1 MGYEVVLGSDGTLA
15 LGVLFHLP
23 QQREEQFMNF
33 HDVIMIFSVF
43 TTLRVPLQA
52 IASADQAPD
61 SAFFPHELDW
71 PSGPAADFFVPQ
83 PKCKASSAEEE
94 DSKASARSV
103 SFAVINPT
111 PTRPPPPRGMMDAAE
126 AAHDQ
131 AMERLIHDDLDADFG
146 CMDDLDDIALLP
158 EVADM
163 DPPSPPSP
171 RMLLRAAASAAAS
184 QPALAMGAGVR
195 FGLPVVTTRTFN
207 HVLQG
212 MIVIT
217 YVFLSQ
223 PVFLGWYGLCVL
235 QFDCCG

>member
-1 MGYEVVLGSDGTLA
+1 MGYECVLGSDGTLA

-71 PSGPAADFFVPQ
+71 PTGPAADFFVPQ
-83 PKCKASSAEEE
+83 PKSKPPSAEEE

-103 SFAVINPT
+103 SFASSSLAPI
-111 PTRPPPPRGMMDAAE
+111 RPSLPRGMMDAAE

-131 AMERLIHDDLDADFG
+131 AMEQLIHDDLDADFG
-146 CMDDLDDIALLP
+146 CMDDMDDITLLP
-158 EVADM
+158 EVEDM

-171 RMLLRAAASAAAS
+171 RMMLRAAAAAAATS
-184 QPALAMGAGVR
+184 AVATAQPAGVR
-195 FGLPVVTTRTFN
+195 FGLPVVLTAPTRMSHIQRRASQN
-207 HVLQG
+207 G
-212 MIVIT
+212 CIV
-217 YVFLSQ
+217 
-223 PVFLGWYGLCVL
+223 CV
-235 QFDCCG
+235 